1 MTFFALSIKM
11 IQDTGKAYSI
21 VIRLCFRAKNGAL
34 EVAET
39 QEISPMTTTKTTV
52 I

>member
-1 MTFFALSIKM
+1 M
-11 IQDTGKAYSI
+11 IQDTGRAYSI
-21 VIRLCFRAKNGAL
+21 VTRLCFRAKNGAL